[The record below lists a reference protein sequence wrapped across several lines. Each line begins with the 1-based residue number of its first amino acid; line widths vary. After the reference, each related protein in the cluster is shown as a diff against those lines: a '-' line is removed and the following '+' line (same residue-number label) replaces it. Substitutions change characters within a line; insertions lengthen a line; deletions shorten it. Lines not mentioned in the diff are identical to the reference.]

1 MAEPGYAALVH
12 AEIDGE
18 LEAGQRAQLARRLLA
33 DPEARALR
41 EDLLL
46 LRKMFDSIGE
56 VEPPARLRTTVLQS
70 LPPLSRRRSSLRWPA
85 QHWRYAA
92 LVAGVLGAAT
102 LVYETVDGPGPGS
115 AEVAGTIAAKRT
127 PVTVDTVTLG
137 AGPVTGRVSLYRDA
151 GGLGLVFELAAS
163 EPVDVLIAGD
173 GRTLRVNGLGR
184 TGSAERK
191 TMVALPGFGPDGRG
205 SVNLTFLVSGR
216 EVGHAALDATK
227 DN

>member
-1 MAEPGYAALVH
+1 MSDPGYVALVH

-18 LEAGQRAQLARRLLA
+18 LDPGQRAELARRLLT
-33 DPEARALR
+33 DSEARALR
-41 EDLLL
+41 EDLLQ
-46 LRKMFDSIGE
+46 LRKMFDSVGE
-56 VEPPARLRTTVLQS
+56 VEPPTRLRATVLQS
-70 LPPLSRRRSSLRWPA
+70 LPPFSPPRSSLRWPA

-92 LVAGVLGAAT
+92 LAAGVLGAAT

-115 AEVAGTIAAKRT
+115 AEVAGTIAAKRA

-137 AGPVTGRVSLYRDA
+137 RGPVTGHVSLYRDA
-151 GGLGLVFELAAS
+151 GGLGLALELAAS

-184 TGSAERK
+184 TGSAEQK
-191 TMVALPGFGPDGRG
+191 TMVALPGFGLDGKGR
-205 SVNLTFLVSGR
+205 VNLTFLISGR
-216 EVGHAALDATK
+216 EVAHATLTATK